1 MNIFERYD
9 NESLTE
15 YVVRLADK
23 KKQDKLITWQGIA
36 DAIEVEFG
44 VSRSERWV
52 RRLANDS
59 MIQDSSLDELEKA
72 AFDLDEKRL
81 ALKKERVK
89 LSDER
94 AQNNAYVRKLAR
106 EETIKEIAAQTAQ
119 EIGSKK
125 LLPTYNFVTRSAK
138 DDVEA
143 ILCISDWHY
152 GIEIKNPWNEFNPE
166 ICKTRV
172 ACLRDKVIEHIKTH
186 KVSKLHIANLGDLI
200 AGRIHLGLRL
210 ESRFDVITQTIQV
223 SEILAEFISALSK
236 YVEIKY
242 YDVLDNHSRL
252 EPNKNDAQDLETLAR
267 IIPWYLKERLKDNSK
282 VEVCENEFGWDLMTF
297 EAAGHKVIGVHGDKD
312 KPLTVIDHVSM
323 MTERHYD
330 LVLTAHLHHFS
341 CDEKN
346 RAVAV
351 SNSSLMGTDSFAQK
365 LRLSA
370 TPSQNLII
378 VSKNNPTECI
388 YRITLK

>member
-1 MNIFERYD
+1 
-9 NESLTE
+9 
-15 YVVRLADK
+15 
-23 KKQDKLITWQGIA
+23 
-36 DAIEVEFG
+36 
-44 VSRSERWV
+44 
-52 RRLANDS
+52 

-125 LLPTYNFVTRSAK
+125 LLPTYNFVTRNAK
-138 DDVEA
+138 DDIEA

-166 ICKTRV
+166 ICRTRV